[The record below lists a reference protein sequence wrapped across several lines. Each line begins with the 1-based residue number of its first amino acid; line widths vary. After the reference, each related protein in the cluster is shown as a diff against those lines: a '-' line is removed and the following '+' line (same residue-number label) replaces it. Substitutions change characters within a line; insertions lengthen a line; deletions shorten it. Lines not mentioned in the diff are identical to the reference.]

1 MSVTDYL
8 KWEDE
13 KMAPLQKRALYSLA
27 VGIVLAAAVIVVL
40 LLQGDIASID
50 DNLNTRLVMYAA
62 IIGVPLIYLILVN
75 ISLRKPTQ
83 IDERDKLIVE
93 KSRSVQFLVS
103 ILSLAAWTIV
113 LTEVY
118 ENKGQVPVEYLNL
131 IFMSIIIISTL
142 AQSIGIVMGYRRM
155 R

>member
-1 MSVTDYL
+1 
-8 KWEDE
+8 
-13 KMAPLQKRALYSLA
+13 MAPLQKRALYSLIA
-27 VGIVLAAAVIVVL
+27 GLVLVAAVVVVL
-40 LLQGDIASID
+40 VLHGDITSID
-50 DNLNTRLVMYAA
+50 DNLNTRLVTYVAV
-62 IIGVPLIYLILVN
+62 IGVPLIYLILVN

-113 LTEVY
+113 LSEVY

-131 IFMSIIIISTL
+131 IFVSILIIGTL
-142 AQSIGIVMGYRRM
+142 AHSLGIIAGYWSMNRNG
-155 R
+155 